1 MLKPEEYF
9 LPLDLSTRLVEM
21 NLAPGKTFT
30 RDTWERFSRNLRA
43 LSGLIL
49 LALIVLLA
57 FAGPLLSPYPYDG
70 MDTSIM
76 NQAPSLNHWMG
87 TDQFG
92 RDEFTRVLYG
102 ARISLLIGFSATAI
116 NLLIGI
122 VIGGLSGY
130 TGGAVDMVLMRIVDV
145 IFSIPAMIYMIL
157 IMLIMGSN
165 VSAVIIGICINGW
178 VNMARIVRS
187 EVMQLKGREFSTA
200 AFVIGASKWRILF
213 RHLIVNA
220 LGPIIVTA
228 TLMVP
233 QAIFNEAF
241 LSFIGI
247 GISAPQ
253 ASLGTLVQDAQMLM
267 RVYPMRMVYPVLVI
281 CVVIFALNF
290 IGEGLEEALN
300 PKGGS

>member
-1 MLKPEEYF
+1 MLKPDEYF
-9 LPLDLSTRLVEM
+9 LPLDMSRRLIDMEFVPSKSF
-21 NLAPGKTFT
+21 A
-30 RDTWERFSRNLRA
+30 RDTWERFCRNRRA
-43 LSGLIL
+43 LAG
-49 LALIVLLA
+49 LIVLAVIVLFA
-57 FAGPLLSPYPYDG
+57 FTGPLVSPYPYDG
-70 MDTSIM
+70 MNTSIM
-76 NQAPSLNHWMG
+76 NLGSSLKHWMG

-92 RDEFTRVLYG
+92 RDLLTRVLYG
-102 ARISLLIGFSATAI
+102 ARISLIIGFAATAI
-116 NLLIGI
+116 NLVIGI
-122 VIGGLSGY
+122 IVGGISGY
-130 TGGAVDMVLMRIVDV
+130 VGGVVDMVLMRIVDI

-165 VSAVIIGICINGW
+165 VSAVIIGICVNGW

-187 EVMQLKGREFSTA
+187 EVISLKEREFSTA

-213 RHLIVNA
+213 RHLIINA

-253 ASLGTLVQDAQMLM
+253 ASLGTLAQDAQMLM

-281 CVVIFALNF
+281 CIVIFALNF

-300 PKGGS
+300 PKGGN